1 MKPFVHL
8 DAVAAPLDISN
19 IDTDRIVPARFLRNL
34 RANGYGQYLF
44 HDLRFD
50 ASGAE
55 IPEFVLNQSSFRK
68 AAILVAAENFG
79 VGSSREGAV
88 WALVDYGIQV
98 VIATSFGDIFFE
110 NSFKNGLLTVMLPQ
124 AELSRLRDAARTLPG
139 RHSSVDLEAQTL
151 TGPDGGQYRFDIDPF
166 RKQCLLRGQDE
177 IDLTLALET
186 EICAF
191 EQRQRAEIPWLYED
205 LRQRMIGSP

>member
-1 MKPFVHL
+1 MKPFARL
-8 DAVAAPLDISN
+8 EALAAPLDISN

-34 RANGYGQYLF
+34 RANGYGQFLF

-55 IPEFVLNQSSFRK
+55 TPEFVLNQGLFRE

-79 VGSSREGAV
+79 GGSSREAAV
-88 WALVDYGIQV
+88 WALADYGIRAV
-98 VIATSFGDIFFE
+98 VASSFGDIFFE
-110 NSFKNGLLTVMLPQ
+110 NSFKNGLLTVILPQ
-124 AELSRLRDAARTLPG
+124 TELSRLRDSVRTLPG
-139 RHSSVDLEAQTL
+139 RHSGVDLEAQTL
-151 TGPDGGQYRFDIDPF
+151 TGPDGAQYHFDIDPF

-186 EICAF
+186 EIGAF
-191 EQRQRAEIPWLYED
+191 EQRQRTEMPWLYSEFVQPKTAA
-205 LRQRMIGSP
+205 R

>member
-1 MKPFVHL
+1 MKPFVRL

-34 RANGYGQYLF
+34 RASGYGQYLF

-50 ASGAE
+50 AGGAE
-55 IPEFVLNQSSFRK
+55 IPGFVLNQASFRN

-88 WALVDYGIQV
+88 WALADYGIQV
-98 VIATSFGDIFFE
+98 VVASSFGDIFFE

-124 AELSRLRDAARTLPG
+124 AELSRLRDSVRALPG
-139 RHSSVDLEAQTL
+139 RRSCVDLESQTL
-151 TGPDGGQYRFDIDPF
+151 TGPDGAQYRFEIDPF
-166 RKQCLLRGQDE
+166 KKQCLLRGQDE
-177 IDLTLALET
+177 IDLTLALEA

-191 EQRQRAEIPWLYED
+191 EHRQRNEMPWLQVD
-205 LRQRMIGSP
+205 LAQSKTGSV